1 MKRETKIALICTAG
15 GHFEQMTNLSD
26 FYDRYDHFWVTNK
39 NKQTTSALTNQRK
52 YFVELA
58 HYKKPWTYLRQ
69 VPFFLQVF
77 LKEKPTHILSTGSGR
92 TALIPFLIARVRG
105 VRFLYID
112 TFSRV
117 YGCSKFGSFLLK
129 VRHPVFR
136 QWETYDDRN
145 AVYVG
150 PVFRGVN
157 GFCKDK
163 NSDYI
168 FVTLGTREESFS
180 RLITAVDDLVR
191 GGIIKERVVVQA
203 GHTKHESSRLSVFDF
218 CTAEEMEELIRNAK
232 YVITQESAGVGTT
245 CLKYK
250 TKFLVV
256 PRDYIKGELPSRSDM
271 MEDLHLKLE
280 EMGYTRVVR
289 NAKELGEAIG
299 ELDRLLTGFEFDNT
313 LVISRLTDLVEG
325 S

>member
-1 MKRETKIALICTAG
+1 MKREPKIGLICTAG
-15 GHFEQMTNLSD
+15 GHFEQLTNLSD

-58 HYKKPWTYLRQ
+58 HYKKPWTYLWQ
-69 VPFFLQVF
+69 MPFFLRVF
-77 LKEKPTHILSTGSGR
+77 LTEKPTHILSTGSGR
-92 TALIPFLIARVRG
+92 TALVPFVIAHLTG
-105 VRFLYID
+105 IRFVYID

-129 VRHPVFR
+129 FRHPVFR
-136 QWETYDDRN
+136 QWETHDDQN

-157 GFCKDK
+157 GFRKDK

-168 FVTLGTREESFS
+168 FVTLGTRGESYK
-180 RLITAVDDLVR
+180 RLITAVDDLVKQ
-191 GGIIKERVVVQA
+191 GIIKERVVVQA
-203 GHTKHESSRLSVFDF
+203 GHTKHESARLSVFDF

-232 YVITQESAGVGTT
+232 YVITQESAGVGTA
-245 CLKYK
+245 CLKYQ
-250 TKFLVV
+250 TRFLVM
-256 PRDYIKGELPSRSDM
+256 PREYRYGELPSQSDM
-271 MEDLHLKLE
+271 MEDLHVKLE
-280 EMGYTRVVR
+280 EMGYTAVVH
-289 NAKELGEAIG
+289 NAKELKEAIG
-299 ELDRLLTGFEFDNT
+299 RLDRLRTGFEFDNT
-313 LVISRLTDLVEG
+313 MAINRLTEIVEE

>member
-1 MKRETKIALICTAG
+1 MKREAKIALICTAG
-15 GHFEQMTNLSD
+15 GHFEQLTNLSD
-26 FYDRYDHFWVTNK
+26 FYDRYDHFWVTNR

-58 HYKKPWTYLRQ
+58 HYRKPWTYLWQ
-69 VPFFLQVF
+69 VPFFVQVF
-77 LKEKPTHILSTGSGR
+77 LKEKPTHIVSTGSGR
-92 TALIPFLIARVRG
+92 TALIPFFMARVTG
-105 VRFLYID
+105 VRFVYID

-136 QWETYDDRN
+136 QWETHDDRN

-150 PVFRGVN
+150 PVFRGVD
-157 GFCKDK
+157 GFCKDTD
-163 NSDYI
+163 SDYI

-180 RLITAVDDLVR
+180 RLIASVEELVKKGTIR
-191 GGIIKERVVVQA
+191 ERVVVQA
-203 GHTKHESSRLSVFDF
+203 GHTKHESSRLEIFDF
-218 CTAEEMEELIRNAK
+218 CTPEEMEELIRNGK

-245 CLKYK
+245 CLKYQ
-250 TKFLVV
+250 TRFLVM
-256 PRDYIKGELPSRSDM
+256 PRDYIYGELPSQSDM

-280 EMGYTRVVR
+280 EMGYTRVVHD
-289 NAKELGEAIG
+289 AKELEEAIG
-299 ELDRLLTGFEFDNT
+299 EIDRLLTGFEFDNG
-313 LVISRLTDLVEG
+313 LVTSRLTQIMEE